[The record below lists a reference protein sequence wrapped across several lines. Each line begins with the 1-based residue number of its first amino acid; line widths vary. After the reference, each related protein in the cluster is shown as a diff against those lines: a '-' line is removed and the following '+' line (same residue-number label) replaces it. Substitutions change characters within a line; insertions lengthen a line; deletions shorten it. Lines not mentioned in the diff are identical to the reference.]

1 MKPNDPQLQ
10 SVALGLLGAVLG
22 SVIGYF
28 VFSWAVRQGFYA
40 LVLPP
45 ALLGFGAGLLAKR
58 RIVPLA
64 VVCGVAG
71 LALGLFLEWHF
82 FPFSA
87 DQSLS
92 YFLAHVHKLRPL
104 TLIMIALGAY
114 LSYRFA
120 LGKDQAASK
129 PN

>member
-22 SVIGYF
+22 GVVGYF
-28 VFSWAVRQGFYA
+28 VFFWASRQGFYA

-58 RIVPLA
+58 RIVPFA
-64 VVCGVAG
+64 VACGVAG
-71 LALGLFLEWHF
+71 LGLVVFVEWRYA
-82 FPFSA
+82 PFAA
-87 DQSLS
+87 DDSLS
-92 YFLAHVHKLRPL
+92 YFLAHLHQKQPIK
-104 TLIMIALGAY
+104 LIMIALGTY